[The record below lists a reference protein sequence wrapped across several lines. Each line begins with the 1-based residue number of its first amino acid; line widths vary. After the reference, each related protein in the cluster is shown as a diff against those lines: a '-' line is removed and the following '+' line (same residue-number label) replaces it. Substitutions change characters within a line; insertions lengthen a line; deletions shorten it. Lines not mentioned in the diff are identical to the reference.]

1 MQEEYHERS
10 EVSTVRR
17 TSLGRRTSP
26 YVPVFRCKRPRHGD
40 AAEMLRSDEYES
52 WLVAQALW
60 PVRTAGRPMPRRFSR
75 GCMPYPRLST
85 GAWGDVF
92 VLRGAPPG
100 PREVL

>member
-40 AAEMLRSDEYES
+40 AAEMFRSDEYES
-52 WLVAQALW
+52 WQVAQGL
-60 PVRTAGRPMPRRFSR
+60 PKTAIEERPRITRVSWTAFSPFGRSACGRQGPA
-75 GCMPYPRLST
+75 RLLT
-85 GAWGDVF
+85 CR
-92 VLRGAPPG
+92 L
-100 PREVL
+100 